1 MSRNRAL
8 GGVFATFVAAAT
20 VLVGAGAQQFG
31 AGQPPGPQKPVGV
44 GQVPS
49 PLPLANPIREHGSS
63 VTPAFEGW
71 YNDKDGSVRLLV
83 GYLNRNTKQ
92 EFDIPVGPNNR
103 IEPGDPDQGQP
114 THFLP
119 NRQWGVFTIK
129 VPKDLGDKKMTWTI
143 VANGFTNTITMH
155 TRPEWIVEPYE
166 DAAQKNTPPVFKFAS
181 DGPAFTGPPSAI
193 AAKYTATAG
202 EPLALTT
209 WVTDEGP
216 KLNIPPPN
224 PGRGR
229 GRGAAGSAGSA
240 GPPVPPLSI
249 TWSMFR
255 GPGAVTF
262 DKNKPTIDR
271 EAGGKATA
279 MATFSAP
286 GDYILRVEGNDS
298 SGVGGGGF
306 QCCWTNVHVAVT
318 VKPGTSTKH

>member
-1 MSRNRAL
+1 MLRQRAL
-8 GGVFATFVAAAT
+8 GAVLVTFVAAGT
-20 VLVGAGAQQFG
+20 TLVGARSQAG
-31 AGQPPGPQKPVGV
+31 AGRQTGPGRQTGV

-49 PLPLANPIREHGSS
+49 PLPLANPTREHGSS

-83 GYLNRNTKQ
+83 GYFNRNTKQ
-92 EFDIPVGPNNR
+92 EFDIPPGPNNR
-103 IEPGDPDQGQP
+103 IEPGDVDQGQP

-129 VPKDLGDKKMTWTI
+129 VPKDFDGKKITWTI
-143 VANGFTNTITMH
+143 VANGFTNTVTFH

-166 DAAQKNTPPVFKFAS
+166 DAAQKNTPPVFKFEPG
-181 DGPAFTGPPSAI
+181 GPSFTGPPSTI
-193 AAKYTATAG
+193 AMRYSATVG
-202 EPLALTT
+202 VPLALTI

-216 KLNIPPPN
+216 KLNIPPPS
-224 PGRGR
+224 PARGR
-229 GRGAAGSAGSA
+229 GRGAAAASEF
-240 GPPVPPLSI
+240 GPPIPPLSI
-249 TWSMFR
+249 TWSLFR

-262 DKNKPTIDR
+262 DKNKPSIDR
-271 EAGGKATA
+271 DAGGKATT

-306 QCCWTNVHVAVT
+306 QCCWTNTHVAVA
-318 VKPGTSTKH
+318 VKPAPSTKH